1 VLEDLAELRAS
12 LQAKREGDLE
22 RPGAILGRLGQATPS
37 LDAVADALREMLREE
52 SALLEERK
60 RVSSEGAHLTKL
72 TIVFG
77 SLLSLSMLAA
87 AFLLILRE
95 SRRRAEAQTA
105 AQRAVDELE
114 DLYNNAPCGY
124 HSVDAEG
131 RFVRIND
138 TWLAWLGYTREEV
151 VGKLRHPDIM
161 TAESAAYFRATAFPM
176 FKRQGWLQ
184 DIEFEYRR
192 KDGSSFH
199 ASLNAT
205 TIRDQDSNYL
215 VSRSTVNDISER
227 KRAEQAILDLNARLE
242 ESVERLKEVNEE
254 LESFSYS
261 VSHDLRSPLRA
272 IDGFSRMLE
281 EDYGERLDDEGRRL
295 LGVVRDGARKMAQLI
310 EDLLAFS
317 KFSRKALNPVR
328 VDMQALAGGV
338 AAELKAA
345 APHARLELG
354 SLPEARGDPALL
366 RQVWVNLLSNA
377 FKYAGRREAPLVE
390 VGSHSEA
397 GELVYWVRDNGVG
410 FDPRYVEKLFGVF
423 QRLHGEAEFPGTGV
437 GLAIV
442 RRVVM
447 RHGGRVWAEGA
458 LERGATFYFS
468 LPDGGKGN
476 G

>member
-1 VLEDLAELRAS
+1 
-12 LQAKREGDLE
+12 
-22 RPGAILGRLGQATPS
+22 
-37 LDAVADALREMLREE
+37 
-52 SALLEERK
+52 
-60 RVSSEGAHLTKL
+60 
-72 TIVFG
+72 
-77 SLLSLSMLAA
+77 
-87 AFLLILRE
+87 
-95 SRRRAEAQTA
+95 
-105 AQRAVDELE
+105 
-114 DLYNNAPCGY
+114 
-124 HSVDAEG
+124 
-131 RFVRIND
+131 
-138 TWLAWLGYTREEV
+138 
-151 VGKLRHPDIM
+151 
-161 TAESAAYFRATAFPM
+161 
-176 FKRQGWLQ
+176 
-184 DIEFEYRR
+184 
-192 KDGSSFH
+192 
-199 ASLNAT
+199 
-205 TIRDQDSNYL
+205 
-215 VSRSTVNDISER
+215 
-227 KRAEQAILDLNARLE
+227 
-242 ESVERLKEVNEE
+242 
-254 LESFSYS
+254 

-281 EDYGERLDDEGRRL
+281 EDYGESLDDEGRRL

-328 VDMQALAGGV
+328 VDMQALAGEV
-338 AAELKAA
+338 AAELTAA

-354 SLPEARGDPALL
+354 RLPEAYGDPALL

-390 VGSHSEA
+390 VGSH
-397 GELVYWVRDNGVG
+397 GEEGERAYWVRDNGVG

-468 LPDGGKGN
+468 LPDGGKRN